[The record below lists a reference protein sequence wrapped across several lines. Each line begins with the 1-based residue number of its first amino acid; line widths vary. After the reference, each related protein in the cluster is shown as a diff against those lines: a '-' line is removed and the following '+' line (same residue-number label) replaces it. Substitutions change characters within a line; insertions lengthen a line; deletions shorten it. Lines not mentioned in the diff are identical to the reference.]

1 MDDARAQAEVAGNG
15 IKLLA
20 PHPVSAP
27 VADDLARGAVN
38 ATHMVEQSG
47 DVTSTFEAVGAEL
60 EVNETS
66 VPEAAGQVE
75 PEQGNSWPVLDA
87 AAYHGLVGEVTHL
100 ISPHTEADDAAI
112 LFQTLAAF
120 GIALGRRPYYQVEG
134 DRHHGNLFLAIVGV
148 TGKGRK
154 GTSWGRVQQLFKTA
168 DPALADRIDSG
179 LSSGEGLI
187 SAVRDGSD
195 EAEAVADKRLL
206 ILESELA
213 SALKVMRREGN
224 TLSPV
229 VRNAWDTGN
238 LRILTKNNPVRA
250 TDAHIGVIGHI
261 TKNELLRYLNES
273 EFTNGLANR
282 FLYVC
287 ARRSKALPFG
297 GSLDEEALALFGRD
311 LCRVLST
318 ASTFERLT
326 MSPEACEVW
335 GEIYGE
341 LSDAKPGLFG
351 SVIARSEAQVMRLA
365 LLYALLDTSHT
376 IERPHLEAA
385 LACWDYCETSARY
398 IFGTSLGDPVADTI
412 LDALKKAEGGLT
424 RTKISGLFRGHA
436 KSTDIERSIVTL
448 KDANLAFSEL
458 KRTVGRPTE
467 VWYARQP

>member
-1 MDDARAQAEVAGNG
+1 MDDARAQTAVAGNR
-15 IKLLA
+15 IELLP
-20 PHPVSAP
+20 PHPVRDPSA
-27 VADDLARGAVN
+27 DGLDRGAVS
-38 ATHMVEQSG
+38 ATQVVEQGG
-47 DVTSTFEAVGAEL
+47 DVTSTFEAVRTDL
-60 EVNETS
+60 EVDKTLA
-66 VPEAAGQVE
+66 PEAVEHVE
-75 PEQGNSWPVLDA
+75 PGPSDLWPVLNP
-87 AAYHGLVGEVTHL
+87 AAYHGLAGEVTRL

-134 DRHHGNLFLAIVGV
+134 DQHHGNLFLAIVGV

-195 EAEAVADKRLL
+195 EAEAAADKRLL

-238 LRILTKNNPVRA
+238 LRILTKNNPIRA

-261 TKNELLRYLNES
+261 TKNELLRYLDAT

-282 FLYVC
+282 FLYIC
-287 ARRSKALPFG
+287 ARRSKRLPFG
-297 GSLDEEALALFGRD
+297 GSLDDEALAGLGRE
-311 LCRVLST
+311 LSRVLSIT
-318 ASTFERLT
+318 NTFGRLT
-326 MSPEACEVW
+326 MSTETRDLWA
-335 GEIYGE
+335 GIYGE

-351 SVIARSEAQVMRLA
+351 SVIARSEAQVIRLA
-365 LLYALLDTSHT
+365 LLYALLDTSRT
-376 IERPHLEAA
+376 IERHHLEAA
-385 LACWDYCETSARY
+385 LACWDYCEASARY
-398 IFGTSLGDPVADTI
+398 IFGTFLGDPVADTI
-412 LDALKKAEGGLT
+412 LDALKKAESGLT
-424 RTKISGLFRGHA
+424 RTKINGLFKGHA
-436 KSTDIERSIVTL
+436 KAADIERSLGAL
-448 KDANLAFSEL
+448 KDADLAISEF
-458 KRTVGRPTE
+458 KSTAGRPTE
-467 VWYARQP
+467 VWYARQ